1 MIEHNYR
8 DKATTKKR
16 MWITV
21 VFLTILFFGL
31 TLRLAYVMI
40 VKSNEYST
48 KAVEQWTSKVQIDAV
63 RGKILDRNGSELAV
77 SGNVYRVDFDLNAI
91 REYLK
96 KHKLT
101 SQDIAPKIATALG
114 LTEKEILDKLN
125 TKLPSGADAG
135 AAHVVRRIE
144 KDIADKVKA
153 LQINGVMVSPDTKR
167 YYPNNNLLSHVL
179 GNTNSDGKGLNGVE
193 LQYDKELSG
202 TPGVRIAEI
211 NRKSEDLPYTIS
223 SFTAPIPGKDVEL
236 TIDRQIQMFA
246 DKAAAQ
252 ALSDNKAKAVSVIV
266 MNPKTGEVLAMANKP
281 DFNPNTPY
289 EGAEN
294 FDGATATDK
303 LQKMW
308 RNRAVSDSFEPG
320 SIFKVFTAIA
330 AMEEG
335 VADKGETYSC
345 AGSVRVL
352 NRIIK
357 CWKRSGHGTETFG
370 EIIKNSCNMGFIE
383 VGKKLGKEKLAEY
396 IKKFGFGAK
405 SGVDLPGEAKGIT
418 KSAAT
423 ITDIDLATI
432 SFGQTNT
439 VNPIQF
445 MAAFNAIAN
454 NGTWIQPHVMKEIS
468 HVDDQG
474 KRVVDRNFDPKTK
487 QVASAEKTTKLRDYL
502 EKVVSEGSG
511 KRTYIE
517 GYHIAGKTGTAQKVN
532 PTNGTYESGK
542 YISSFVGMAPANDP
556 KLTVMVSIDEASA
569 GEYYGGVIAVP
580 VAKIVFND
588 IFNYLD
594 PSAISKDTSSIVSAP
609 DVIVPEVRGMEI
621 DEAKKKLKEVKLDF
635 DIEGQGEY
643 VTDIKPTPGYTV
655 KEGSKVNLYSGSSG
669 NYNKDVIV
677 PDIKGYT
684 KEGATKILEKV
695 GLKGD
700 FSGEGLMVDEQSIQP
715 GEVVKKGDSIRLT
728 LSDDVDD

>member
-1 MIEHNYR
+1 MFEHNYR
-8 DKATTKKR
+8 DEATTKKR

-40 VKSNEYST
+40 IKGSEYSKMAT
-48 KAVEQWTSKVQIDAV
+48 EQWTSRIEIDAV
-63 RGKILDRNGSELAV
+63 RGKILDRNGAELAV

-96 KHKLT
+96 KHKST
-101 SQDIAPKIATALG
+101 NEDIAPKIAAALD
-114 LTEKEILDKLN
+114 LTKEDVLKKLN

-144 KDIADKVKA
+144 KDVADKVKA

-193 LQYDKELSG
+193 YQYDKDLAG

-211 NRKSEDLPYTIS
+211 NRKSEELPYTIS
-223 SFTAPIPGKDVEL
+223 NFTAPIQGKDVEL
-236 TIDRQIQMFA
+236 TIDKQIQMFA
-246 DKAAAQ
+246 DKAASQ

-266 MNPKTGEVLAMANKP
+266 MNPKSGEILAMANKP
-281 DFNPNTPY
+281 DFNPNNPY

-294 FDGATATDK
+294 FDGATASDK

-345 AGSVRVL
+345 AGSVKVL

-370 EIIKNSCNMGFIE
+370 EILKNSCNVAFIE
-383 VGKKLGKEKLAEY
+383 VGKKLGKDKLAEY
-396 IKKFGFGAK
+396 IKKFGFGSK

-418 KSAAT
+418 KSPAT

-445 MAAFNAIAN
+445 MAGFNTIAN
-454 NGTWIQPHVMKEIS
+454 NGTWIQPHVMREVS

-474 KRVVDRNFDPKTK
+474 NRVVDRKFEPKTQ
-487 QVASAEKTTKLRDYL
+487 QVVSKEKTTKLREYL
-502 EKVVSEGSG
+502 EKVVSEGSA
-511 KRTYIE
+511 KRTFID

-532 PTNGTYESGK
+532 PANGTYEAGK

-556 KLTVMVSIDEASA
+556 QLTVMVSIDEASA

-580 VAKIVFND
+580 VAKTVFND

-594 PSAISKDTSSIVSAP
+594 PSVLSKDTSSNTDAP
-609 DVIVPEVRGMEI
+609 DVIIPEVRGMKI
-621 DEAKKKLKEVKLDF
+621 DEAKKKLKDSKIDF

-669 NYNKDVIV
+669 NYNRDVIV

-695 GLKGD
+695 GLKAE
-700 FSGEGLMVDEQSIQP
+700 FSGKGLMVDEQTIQP
-715 GEVVKKGDSIRLT
+715 GEVVKKGDSIGLT